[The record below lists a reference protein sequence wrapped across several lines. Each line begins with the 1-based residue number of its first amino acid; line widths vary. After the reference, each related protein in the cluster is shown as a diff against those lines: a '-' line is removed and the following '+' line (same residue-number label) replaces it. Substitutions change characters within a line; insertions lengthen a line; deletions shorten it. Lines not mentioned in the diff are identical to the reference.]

1 MTTNDSKQT
10 NFGFRQVEEK
20 EKADLVGDVF
30 DSVSQNYDLMNDLMS
45 FGIHR
50 LWKKIAVETSGLRD
64 NFKVLDLA
72 GGTGDMVKLMR
83 SKISNQGSII
93 LSDINWSMLKEG
105 RDRLI
110 DQGIEDVQIAQIDAQ
125 HLPFKENTFD
135 LVTIAFGL
143 RNVTNKQAALE
154 SILSSLKPGGKL
166 IVVTFHSLEDRI
178 VKFYFKNYSS
188 SKSNQN
194 KYLPNLNNNNLDLFE
209 KYKNRIITASNDE
222 IKKNPRS
229 RSAKLRFAV
238 RNKNMFSHPK
248 ELKLKFNY
256 LIKLEGDNA

>member
-64 NFKVLDLA
+64 SFKVLDLA

-166 IVVTFHSLEDRI
+166 MVLEFSRPTNEI
-178 VKFYFKNYSS
+178 FRELY
-188 SKSNQN
+188 
-194 KYLPNLNNNNLDLFE
+194 DLFSFE
-209 KYKNRIITASNDE
+209 VIPKIGEFVAQSEDSYRYLAESI
-222 IKKNPRS
+222 R
-229 RSAKLRFAV
+229 
-238 RNKNMFSHPK
+238 MHPPQE
-248 ELKLKFNY
+248 ELKNLMESAGFSNCNF
-256 LIKLEGDNA
+256 DNLTNGIVAIHSGKKGMIDV

>member
-1 MTTNDSKQT
+1 MTINDSKQT

-50 LWKKIAVETSGLRD
+50 LWKKIAVEASGLRD

-166 IVVTFHSLEDRI
+166 MVLEFSRPTNEI
-178 VKFYFKNYSS
+178 FRELY
-188 SKSNQN
+188 
-194 KYLPNLNNNNLDLFE
+194 DLFSFE
-209 KYKNRIITASNDE
+209 VIPKIGEFVAQSEESYRYLAESI
-222 IKKNPRS
+222 R
-229 RSAKLRFAV
+229 
-238 RNKNMFSHPK
+238 MHPTQE
-248 ELKLKFNY
+248 ELKGLMESAGFSNCNF
-256 LIKLEGDNA
+256 DNLTNGIVAIHSGKKGMIDA

>member
-135 LVTIAFGL
+135 LVTMAFCL

-166 IVVTFHSLEDRI
+166 MVLEFSRPTNEI
-178 VKFYFKNYSS
+178 LRELY
-188 SKSNQN
+188 
-194 KYLPNLNNNNLDLFE
+194 DLFSFE
-209 KYKNRIITASNDE
+209 VI
-222 IKKNPRS
+222 
-229 RSAKLRFAV
+229 
-238 RNKNMFSHPK
+238 PK
-248 ELKLKFNY
+248 IGEFVAPVSYTHLTLPTTPY
-256 LIKLEGDNA
+256 V

>member
-45 FGIHR
+45 FGVHR

-166 IVVTFHSLEDRI
+166 MVLEFSRPTNEI
-178 VKFYFKNYSS
+178 FRELY
-188 SKSNQN
+188 
-194 KYLPNLNNNNLDLFE
+194 DLFSFE
-209 KYKNRIITASNDE
+209 VIPKIGEFVAQSEESYRYLAESI
-222 IKKNPRS
+222 R
-229 RSAKLRFAV
+229 
-238 RNKNMFSHPK
+238 MHPTQEELK
-248 ELKLKFNY
+248 ELMESAGFSNCNF
-256 LIKLEGDNA
+256 DNLTNGIVAIHSGKKGMIDA

>member
-125 HLPFKENTFD
+125 HLPFKKNTFD

-143 RNVTNKQAALE
+143 RNVMNKQAALE

-166 IVVTFHSLEDRI
+166 MVLEFSRPTNEI
-178 VKFYFKNYSS
+178 FRELY
-188 SKSNQN
+188 
-194 KYLPNLNNNNLDLFE
+194 DLFSFE
-209 KYKNRIITASNDE
+209 VIPKIGEFVAQSEESYRYLAESI
-222 IKKNPRS
+222 R
-229 RSAKLRFAV
+229 
-238 RNKNMFSHPK
+238 MHPTQE
-248 ELKLKFNY
+248 ELKGLMESAGFSNCNF
-256 LIKLEGDNA
+256 DNLTNGIVAIHSGKKGMIDA

>member
-166 IVVTFHSLEDRI
+166 MVLEFSRPTNEIFRDL
-178 VKFYFKNYSS
+178 Y
-188 SKSNQN
+188 
-194 KYLPNLNNNNLDLFE
+194 DLFSFE
-209 KYKNRIITASNDE
+209 VIPKIGEFVAQSEESYRYLAESI
-222 IKKNPRS
+222 R
-229 RSAKLRFAV
+229 
-238 RNKNMFSHPK
+238 MHPTQE
-248 ELKLKFNY
+248 ELKGLMESAGFSNCNF
-256 LIKLEGDNA
+256 DNLTNGIVAIHSGKKGMIDA

>member
-166 IVVTFHSLEDRI
+166 MVLEFSRPTNEI
-178 VKFYFKNYSS
+178 FRELY
-188 SKSNQN
+188 
-194 KYLPNLNNNNLDLFE
+194 DLFSFE
-209 KYKNRIITASNDE
+209 VIPKIWEFVVQSEESYRYLAESI
-222 IKKNPRS
+222 R
-229 RSAKLRFAV
+229 
-238 RNKNMFSHPK
+238 MHPTQE
-248 ELKLKFNY
+248 ELKGLMESAGFSNCNF
-256 LIKLEGDNA
+256 DNLTNGIVAIHSGKKGMIDA

>member
-1 MTTNDSKQT
+1 MTIKDSKQT

-166 IVVTFHSLEDRI
+166 MVLEFSRPTNEI
-178 VKFYFKNYSS
+178 FRELY
-188 SKSNQN
+188 
-194 KYLPNLNNNNLDLFE
+194 DLFSFE
-209 KYKNRIITASNDE
+209 VIPKIGEFVAQSEESYRYLAESI
-222 IKKNPRS
+222 R
-229 RSAKLRFAV
+229 
-238 RNKNMFSHPK
+238 MHPTQE
-248 ELKLKFNY
+248 ELKGLMESAGFSNCNF
-256 LIKLEGDNA
+256 DNLTNGIVAIHSGKKGMIDA